1 MKLLLTIPLLF
12 LIACNN
18 GEKKESVIMPGAYM
32 MTLQSL
38 KNSTMD
44 TTYHTLQQ
52 LKIYTGEYMM
62 YANFYPRDSAS
73 RFGIGS
79 YSAIKDTVT
88 ENVIYSAADSVK
100 DDTPRTYTVII
111 EKRDSGY
118 KQVIPDLESQG
129 QKTILTE
136 EYRSVGTAEKTPI
149 DGVWKELKTY
159 YIKGKDTTKYNT
171 TQYKAYYGGYY
182 IWGNTYSDSAKK
194 NHTGMGFGKFVL
206 SGKDSLTESC
216 ITSSYY
222 RLRGQDIH
230 VDIEMNGE
238 DEYKQTITYPNNE
251 KSVEIYQRL
260 KEMK

>member
-1 MKLLLTIPLLF
+1 MKLPFAIILLF
-12 LIACNN
+12 LTACNG

-32 MTLQSL
+32 MTMQSL
-38 KNSTMD
+38 KNSTID

-79 YSAIKDTVT
+79 YSANKDTVT

-111 EKRDSGY
+111 EKKDSGY

-136 EYRSVGTAEKTPI
+136 EYVSVGTPVKTSI
-149 DGVWKELKTY
+149 DGVWKELKTF
-159 YIKGKDTTKYNT
+159 YIKGTDTTKYKT
-171 TQYKAYYGGYY
+171 TQFKAYYGGYY
-182 IWGNTYSDSAKK
+182 IWGNTYSDSTRK
-194 NHTGMGFGKFVL
+194 NHTGMGFGKFAMT
-206 SGKDSLTESC
+206 GNDKLTESC

-230 VDIEMNGE
+230 VDIEMNGA
-238 DEYKQTITYPNNE
+238 DEYKQTISYPNNE
-251 KSVEIYQRL
+251 KSVEVYQRI
-260 KEMK
+260 K

>member
-1 MKLLLTIPLLF
+1 MKLLFATILLF
-12 LIACNN
+12 FFACNPA
-18 GEKKESVIMPGAYM
+18 EKKVSVIMPGAYM
-32 MTLQSL
+32 MTMQSL

-62 YANFYPRDSAS
+62 FANFYPRDSTS

-79 YSAIKDTVT
+79 YSAVKDTVT

-100 DDTPRTYTVII
+100 DDTPRTYTVLI

-118 KQVIPDLESQG
+118 KQVITDLETRG
-129 QKTILTE
+129 QKTVLTE
-136 EYRSVGTAEKTPI
+136 EYISVGTPVKTPL

-171 TQYKAYYGGYY
+171 NQYKAFYGGYY
-182 IWGNTYSDSAKK
+182 IWGNTYSDSTKK
-194 NHTGMGFGKFVL
+194 NHTGMGFGKFALV
-206 SGKDSLTESC
+206 GTDKLTESC

-230 VDIEMNGE
+230 VDIEMNGT
-238 DEYKQTITYPNNE
+238 DEYKQTIGYPNNE

-260 KEMK
+260 K